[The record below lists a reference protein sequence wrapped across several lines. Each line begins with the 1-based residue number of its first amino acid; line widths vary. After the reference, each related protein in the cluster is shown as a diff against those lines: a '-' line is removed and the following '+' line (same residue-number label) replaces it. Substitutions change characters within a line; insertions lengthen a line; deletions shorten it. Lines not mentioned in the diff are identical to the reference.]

1 MDTQERVC
9 ASLDGCTAYARGVE
23 FGKLVARMQK
33 GKPIADYFLR
43 QDQEQILEVAI
54 RLGWTVLET
63 RPQGDRVWI
72 KMKKPAPQR
81 ERRPAAV
88 AAG

>member
-1 MDTQERVC
+1 
-9 ASLDGCTAYARGVE
+9 
-23 FGKLVARMQK
+23 MQK

-72 KMKKPAPQR
+72 KMKKRVPQR
-81 ERRPAAV
+81 ERRPVAV
-88 AAG
+88 AA